1 MVNEGESKKNAQT
14 HNIRA
19 ARQIV
24 DTVKTTLGPM
34 GMDKMLVDGGGNVIV
49 TNDGATILR
58 ELDVAHP
65 GGKMIVEV
73 AKMQESLCYDG
84 TTSTVVLAGQL
95 LANSEMLFEKG
106 LHPNVIC
113 RGYHEASQVATEY
126 LKELKIQFDGAKL
139 LQVEWE
145 EHLKNIARTSITGK
159 TLETSL
165 DAVSQLCVDAVTA
178 AGNVDNVRV
187 LSLPG
192 GSIDDS
198 YLFDG
203 VVLNKD
209 FVGGSDAE
217 FSIQGAHFALLNTG
231 LEIEKNDDNV
241 QVQLDAQ
248 SYQSFKD
255 SGKND
260 LLAHAQSIV
269 SKMDGCGVL
278 FIRDGVAESVSA
290 YLRNNGVEVVQRLPE
305 SSMKAL
311 SNALGRD
318 IYHRPED
325 IDAHY
330 PLDIHVQK
338 HNDVNYLFV
347 RRIPDYDSQESTLIL
362 RGATTTTLDEVERGF
377 DDALGVVSLVLNC
390 VSHPD
395 GTMKNGGAVYGGG
408 SAYVAMASHLRT
420 RAASIGGRA
429 QMAIEAFADALE
441 SISATIAENA
451 GHDPLD
457 TVLAMR
463 HAVLNGN
470 TSMGPDVNNGGIT
483 DMAEHGVVEP
493 TELVRQAVLSA
504 TEVTNAILRIDD
516 IIGRKGV
523 E

>member
-1 MVNEGESKKNAQT
+1 MSEGEGKKSAQT

-126 LKELKIQFDGAKL
+126 LKELTLTKIAKTPITGKTSTVTMQL
-139 LQVEWE
+139 LT
-145 EHLKNIARTSITGK
+145 KIAKTAITGK

-165 DAVSQLCVDAVTA
+165 DRVSQLCVDAVTA
-178 AGNVDNVRV
+178 AGSADNVRV

-198 YLFDG
+198 YLFNG

-209 FVGGSDAE
+209 FVGGAE
-217 FSIQGAHFALLNTG
+217 IQVGADDCLLINTG
-231 LEIEKNDDNV
+231 LEMVKSDDNV

-260 LLAHAQSIV
+260 LLTLAKKIADVLVEGGIV
-269 SKMDGCGVL
+269 FV
-278 FIRDGVAESVSA
+278 RDGVAESVVA
-290 YLRNNGVEVVQRLPE
+290 FLEKKNIRVVHRLPE
-305 SSMKAL
+305 SSMKSL
-311 SNALGRD
+311 SNALGLS
-318 IYHRPED
+318 IAQTPED
-325 IDAHY
+325 VSHSVNRPWSLEKY
-330 PLDIHVQK
+330 
-338 HNDVNYLFV
+338 NDVNYIFIKSV
-347 RRIPDYDSQESTLIL
+347 EDDESTLIL

-377 DDALGVVSLVLNC
+377 DDALGVVSLVLN
-390 VSHPD
+390 
-395 GTMKNGGAVYGGG
+395 NGGAVHGGG

-470 TSMGPDVNNGGIT
+470 TSMGPDVNEGGIT

>member
-1 MVNEGESKKNAQT
+1 
-14 HNIRA
+14 
-19 ARQIV
+19 
-24 DTVKTTLGPM
+24 
-34 GMDKMLVDGGGNVIV
+34 MLVDGGGNVIV

-126 LKELKIQFDGAKL
+126 LKELTLTKIAKTAITGKTNTVTMQFLTKIAKT
-139 LQVEWE
+139 
-145 EHLKNIARTSITGK
+145 AITGK

-165 DAVSQLCVDAVTA
+165 DTVSKLCVDAVTA
-178 AGNVDNVRV
+178 AGNADNVRV

-198 YLFDG
+198 YLFNG

-209 FVGGSDAE
+209 IVGGSEEGWNLND
-217 FSIQGAHFALLNTG
+217 GNYALLNTG

-248 SYQSFKD
+248 TYQSFKD

-260 LLAHAQSIV
+260 LLAHAQNIV
-269 SKMDGCGVL
+269 TAFNNTSEEGGGVL
-278 FIRDGVAESVSA
+278 FVRDGVAESVSA
-290 YLRNNGVEVVQRLPE
+290 YLRKNGVEVVQRLPE

-311 SNALGRD
+311 SNALGVE
-318 IYHRPED
+318 IAYHPE
-325 IDAHY
+325 IIGY
-330 PLDIHVQK
+330 SSGLMIRTEK

-347 RRIPDYDSQESTLIL
+347 RDSLSPEDCVGESTLIL
-362 RGATTTTLDEVERGF
+362 RGATNTTLDEVERGF
-377 DDALGVVSLVLNC
+377 DDALGVVSLVLN
-390 VSHPD
+390 
-395 GTMKNGGAVYGGG
+395 NGGAVYGGG

-463 HAVLNGN
+463 HAVLKGKI
-470 TSMGPDVNNGGIT
+470 SLGPDVNNGGI
-483 DMAEHGVVEP
+483 MCMSKNGVVEP
-493 TELVRQAVLSA
+493 VELVRQAVLSA

-516 IIGRKGV
+516 IIGRRPV

>member
-1 MVNEGESKKNAQT
+1 MVNEGEGKKNAQT

-126 LKELKIQFDGAKL
+126 LNDLACIHPNVIEEEGFLIKIAKT
-139 LQVEWE
+139 
-145 EHLKNIARTSITGK
+145 AITGK

-165 DAVSQLCVDAVTA
+165 DTVSQLCVDAVTA
-178 AGNVDNVRV
+178 AGNADNVRV

-198 YLFDG
+198 YLFNG

-209 FVGGSDAE
+209 IVGGSEEGWNLND
-217 FSIQGAHFALLNTG
+217 GNYALLNTG

-248 SYQSFKD
+248 TYQSFKD

-260 LLAHAQSIV
+260 LLAHAQNIV
-269 SKMDGCGVL
+269 TAFNNTSEEGGGVL
-278 FIRDGVAESVSA
+278 FVRDGVAESVSA
-290 YLRNNGVEVVQRLPE
+290 YLRKNGVEVVQRLPE

-311 SNALGRD
+311 SNALGVE
-318 IYHRPED
+318 IAYHPET
-325 IDAHY
+325 IGY
-330 PLDIHVQK
+330 SSGLMIRTEK

-347 RRIPDYDSQESTLIL
+347 RDSLSPEDCVGESTLIL
-362 RGATTTTLDEVERGF
+362 RGATNTTLDEVERGF
-377 DDALGVVSLVLNC
+377 DDALGVVSLVLN
-390 VSHPD
+390 
-395 GTMKNGGAVYGGG
+395 NGGAVHGGG

-463 HAVLNGN
+463 HALLNN
-470 TSMGPDVNNGGIT
+470 KISMGPDVNNGGIT
-483 DMAEHGVVEP
+483 CMSEQGVVEP
-493 TELVRQAVLSA
+493 AELVRQAVLSA

-516 IIGRKGV
+516 IIGRRPV

>member
-1 MVNEGESKKNAQT
+1 M
-14 HNIRA
+14 
-19 ARQIV
+19 
-24 DTVKTTLGPM
+24 
-34 GMDKMLVDGGGNVIV
+34 
-49 TNDGATILR
+49 
-58 ELDVAHP
+58 
-65 GGKMIVEV
+65 
-73 AKMQESLCYDG
+73 
-84 TTSTVVLAGQL
+84 VLAGQL

-126 LKELKIQFDGAKL
+126 LVNSLCGGGKKDG
-139 LQVEWE
+139 EWVSTLDE
-145 EHLKNIARTSITGK
+145 DGILNQIARTAITGK

-165 DAVSQLCVDAVTA
+165 DTVAQLCVNAVTA

-198 YLFDG
+198 YLFNG

-209 FVGGSDAE
+209 IVGGSEEGWNLND
-217 FSIQGAHFALLNTG
+217 GNYALLNTG

-248 SYQSFKD
+248 TYQSFKD

-260 LLAHAQSIV
+260 LLAHAQNIV
-269 SKMDGCGVL
+269 TAFNNTSEEGGGVL
-278 FIRDGVAESVSA
+278 FVRDGVAESVSA

-311 SNALGRD
+311 SNALGVE
-318 IYHRPED
+318 IAYHPET
-325 IDAHY
+325 IGY
-330 PLDIHVQK
+330 SSGLMIRTEK

-347 RRIPDYDSQESTLIL
+347 PSLSPEDCAGESTLIL

-377 DDALGVVSLVLNC
+377 DDALGVVSLVLNN
-390 VSHPD
+390 S
-395 GTMKNGGAVYGGG
+395 GAVYGGG

-470 TSMGPDVNNGGIT
+470 TNMGPDVDNGGIT
-483 DMAEHGVVEP
+483 DMAELGVVEP

-516 IIGRKGV
+516 IIGRRPV